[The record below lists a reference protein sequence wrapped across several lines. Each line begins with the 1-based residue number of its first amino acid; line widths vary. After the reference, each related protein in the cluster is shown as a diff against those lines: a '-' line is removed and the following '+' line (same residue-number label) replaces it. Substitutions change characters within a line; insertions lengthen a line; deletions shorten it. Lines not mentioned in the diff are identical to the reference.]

1 MKFFKK
7 KVVVSILRASR
18 RAMAWYNINITQL
31 VTGFGSIPN
40 TIKPILGALSN
51 CLVSGLIYD
60 AVKHICKKGL
70 DSMRKEYI
78 LLFGLGV
85 CDGEV

>member
-1 MKFFKK
+1 M
-7 KVVVSILRASR
+7 
-18 RAMAWYNINITQL
+18 NITQL

-78 LLFGLGV
+78 LIFGLGV

>member
-1 MKFFKK
+1 M
-7 KVVVSILRASR
+7 
-18 RAMAWYNINITQL
+18 
-31 VTGFGSIPN
+31 
-40 TIKPILGALSN
+40 
-51 CLVSGLIYD
+51 VSGLIYD

-78 LLFGLGV
+78 LIFGLGV

>member
-1 MKFFKK
+1 MKK
-7 KVVVSILRASR
+7 SGGNMYLGLA
-18 RAMAWYNINITQL
+18 AALAAWYNINITQL

-60 AVKHICKKGL
+60 AVKHISKKGL

>member
-1 MKFFKK
+1 
-7 KVVVSILRASR
+7 
-18 RAMAWYNINITQL
+18 MAVFLVCYTINITQL

-40 TIKPILGALSN
+40 TIKSILGALSN
-51 CLVSGLIYD
+51 CLVSGFIYD

-78 LLFGLGV
+78 
-85 CDGEV
+85 